1 MPGEISPSNGSS
13 DSSVEASFVVIDND
27 SFTIT
32 NNINDNINDNNREFP
47 SDDNGNNNNNNG
59 NNTTFDGVSDETS
72 VTGTTGKCGW

>member
-47 SDDNGNNNNNNG
+47 SDENGNNNNG
-59 NNTTFDGVSDETS
+59 NNTFDGVSNETS
-72 VTGTTGKCGW
+72 VTGTTGK